1 VGSGDALD
9 ELRGHKYL
17 LLTTFRRDGTPVPTA
32 VLFALD
38 GDRILVHTSLNSGK
52 VKRIRRNPRALVQ
65 PSTILGRPLG
75 PPIDVRARI
84 LEGDE
89 AREAA
94 SILRSC
100 CIEKRLSMMLDP
112 LRRSPPAYLE
122 LRPTREGEGIS

>member
-1 VGSGDALD
+1 MGSDGVLD
-9 ELRGHKYL
+9 VLRGHKYI

-65 PSTILGRPLG
+65 PSTILGKPLG
-75 PPIDVRARI
+75 PPIEVRARI

-89 AREAA
+89 AGDAA
-94 SILRSC
+94 RILRSC

-122 LRPTREGEGIS
+122 LRPVREAEVIS

>member
-1 VGSGDALD
+1 MGSDDVLNA
-9 ELRGHKYL
+9 LRGHKYV

-38 GDRILVHTSLNSGK
+38 DDRVLVHTSLNSGK

-65 PSTILGRPLG
+65 PSTMLGKPLG
-75 PPIDVRARI
+75 PPIEVRARI

-94 SILRSC
+94 EILRSC

-112 LRRSPPAYLE
+112 LRRGPPAYLE
-122 LRPTREGEGIS
+122 LRPTRKEEARS